1 MDFSSFMKE
10 EESGAVGEAVT
21 NMVNAERS
29 NFNDDRFFFLTKD
42 KAGNDSA
49 IIRFLPNPD
58 PTKAPFLLRPYHSIK
73 INGKKF
79 FAFCINH
86 ITDGK
91 CPSDEHAK
99 PYWDGS
105 EADKKYA
112 GKFYHTK
119 QWICNIQIVK
129 YPANPELEGQVKLM
143 KFGKSIYDKIM
154 SKLSP
159 TDELDVK
166 VDILS
171 FKNGLNFKWK
181 MKQKKKYNNYDDSI
195 FVDTGITPVAE
206 TQEGM
211 EEVYNQL
218 NDLTEFMD
226 EKHFKTPEE
235 FANKF
240 NIFLKNSGASNSM
253 VESENKLVVADDTPD
268 GGDKQQEEKE
278 EESLS
283 ESKEED
289 VFDDAGFDDI
299 ENDDEELF

>member
-1 MDFSSFMKE
+1 MDFSSFMKA
-10 EESGAVGEAVT
+10 EESGAVNEAVT
-21 NMVNAERS
+21 SMVNAERS

-86 ITDGK
+86 LTEGK

-112 GKFYHTK
+112 SKFYHTK
-119 QWICNIQIVK
+119 QWIANIQIIK
-129 YPANPELEGQVKLM
+129 YPANPELEGQVKLI
-143 KFGKSIYDKIM
+143 KFGKSIYDKLM
-154 SKLSP
+154 GKLSP
-159 TDELDVK
+159 TDELDEK
-166 VDILS
+166 VNILS
-171 FKNGLNFKWK
+171 FTEGLDFKWK
-181 MKQKKKYNNYDDSI
+181 MKQKKGYNNYDDST
-195 FVDTGITPVAE
+195 FVDTGKTPVAK
-206 TQEGM
+206 TQKAM
-211 EEVYNQL
+211 EEIYNQL

-235 FANKF
+235 FKNKF
-240 NIFLKNSGASNSM
+240 NAFLKNSGASNSM
-253 VESENKLVVADDTPD
+253 VETDNEVVLVNDDP
-268 GGDKQQEEKE
+268 
-278 EESLS
+278 EES
-283 ESKEED
+283 EKMEDD
-289 VFDDAGFDDI
+289 VFMDKTESTDDF
-299 ENDDEELF
+299 NDDEFDDLNLDDDEKDLF